1 MIIDNSHTFP
11 KLELPNV
18 RVIKGWQAL
27 TREELIDIPE
37 FWEHRDI
44 QTSLDNF
51 ECLEMWVSL
60 AFHLGTRHAKGEYIV
75 LQHNDV
81 FYHRDCMDEMIQQ
94 MKEEE
99 LPLVRIPHFWWH
111 ACKKHLDDIGLKL
124 WKSIYL
130 ENKEDLT
137 AFQGLMSVESRKEF
151 DEWFGSIGRSM
162 YSLFQIMTLESWSMG
177 IVRPVMEVY
186 PWAWLFFV
194 VFILITS
201 FAVLNLFIGIIVDAM
216 QQQSIAEQA
225 AFLE

>member
-1 MIIDNSHTFP
+1 MISFIVPFVTVEKDKFTNLKTQVDVPWPSYNEFHISNSTDIVYSTVKTIKNINSLKCEKEILIIDNSHTFP

-99 LPLVRIPHFWWH
+99 LE
-111 ACKKHLDDIGLKL
+111 KL
-124 WKSIYL
+124 LGMSGSSWKY
-130 ENKEDLT
+130 D
-137 AFQGLMSVESRKEF
+137 
-151 DEWFGSIGRSM
+151 
-162 YSLFQIMTLESWSMG
+162 
-177 IVRPVMEVY
+177 
-186 PWAWLFFV
+186 
-194 VFILITS
+194 
-201 FAVLNLFIGIIVDAM
+201 
-216 QQQSIAEQA
+216 
-225 AFLE
+225 